1 MMRKSMV
8 TRSIP
13 VGKRPCSHLFAAF
26 FSQAIH
32 NASASFRR
40 CCNSPDWDIRTMS
53 SSVQSAKYV
62 VVTQKHELENVYIIH
77 IYSHEF
83 ATTLGRILP
92 FHLFCGIALLFA
104 GLVAS
109 GKNENAIRPILAVN
123 VRSRPSSATRDS
135 LPLYPG
141 NDCNILQHFH
151 FKLKQTAGH
160 KSDMQQKNN

>member
-1 MMRKSMV
+1 
-8 TRSIP
+8 
-13 VGKRPCSHLFAAF
+13 
-26 FSQAIH
+26 
-32 NASASFRR
+32 
-40 CCNSPDWDIRTMS
+40 MS
-53 SSVQSAKYV
+53 SSVKSAKYV

-92 FHLFCGIALLFA
+92 FHLFWGIALLFA